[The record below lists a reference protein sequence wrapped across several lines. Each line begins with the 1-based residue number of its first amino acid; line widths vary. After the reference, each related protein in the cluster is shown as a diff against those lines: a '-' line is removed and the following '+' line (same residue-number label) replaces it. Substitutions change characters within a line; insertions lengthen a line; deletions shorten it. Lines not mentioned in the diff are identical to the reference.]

1 MTLSTC
7 GLPWDPGDQA
17 TIPSPCAAS
26 SQAAHCLLH
35 LLSTS
40 GAKEMGMHGAP
51 TKPELNILWEAD
63 SLTCELVGGAST
75 DRFVVGILQGECGKW
90 DCEQPRV
97 LRV

>member
-7 GLPWDPGDQA
+7 GPPWDPGDQA
-17 TIPSPCAAS
+17 NIPSPHTVS

-40 GAKEMGMHGAP
+40 GVKEMGMHRAP
-51 TKPELNILWEAD
+51 TKPVLNILQEAD
-63 SLTCELVGGAST
+63 SLTRELAQGAST
-75 DRFVVGILQGECGKW
+75 DRFLVGILQGECGKW

>member
-1 MTLSTC
+1 
-7 GLPWDPGDQA
+7 
-17 TIPSPCAAS
+17 
-26 SQAAHCLLH
+26 
-35 LLSTS
+35 
-40 GAKEMGMHGAP
+40 MGMHGAP
-51 TKPELNILWEAD
+51 TKPELNILREAD